1 MLEHGQLKILVETAV
16 DLTAT
21 ARERAE
27 KARDYYDGYQL
38 SPEEV
43 KALRARKQPPIVI
56 NRIKRKIDA
65 MVGIEQRG
73 RSDPRALPR
82 TPKDEESADVATK
95 ALVFV
100 DDLSRFDLKKSQA
113 FENLLVEGYGG
124 VEVIADRRGGK
135 LDPVINRLR
144 WEEIFFDPYSR
155 EKDFSDAAFMGCM
168 RWMAL
173 DKAIALY
180 GKEYTDLLEGTVA
193 NVQDGQTFEDRPFQ
207 AKNFQWGDKTQKRVR
222 VAQMYYLHEGT
233 WHYAIFTGR
242 GEIFNDVSPYQDDE
256 GKPCCP
262 MVLMSCYVDRENRRY
277 GVVQDMIDP
286 QDEVNKR
293 RSKALHL
300 LNSRQTMGVKGAVS
314 VQSLKTELAKPDG
327 HVEVDVDAAVGAR
340 EAGMPAFQ
348 VLPTNDMAQGN
359 LAMLAE
365 AKNEI
370 DMVGPNAALQG
381 QLQGQQSGRAILAQ
395 QNAGLAELAPV
406 YDSLRDWTLRV
417 YRQMWMRI
425 KQYWT
430 EERWVR
436 VTDEVGA
443 AQFIGINQVQGIQIN
458 PMTGMPEPVVA
469 NPVAQMDVDIIIDEA
484 PDLVTL
490 RQEEFQQLAE
500 MRQGGIMVPDEMLIE
515 ASSVRD
521 KARLLEMM
529 QQQREQQMQMQ
540 AQAMEAEAQTKQQE
554 MAVKAFGTQA
564 KAQKDLADAN
574 ATNVQTELTTRNA
587 AVQEMMARQG
597 L

>member
-1 MLEHGQLKILVETAV
+1 MLDHTQLRVMVETAV

-21 ARERAE
+21 AREQAE

-38 SPEEV
+38 SPEETR
-43 KALRARKQPPIVI
+43 ALRARKQPPIVI

-82 TPKDEESADVATK
+82 TPRDEQAADVATK

-124 VEVIADRRGGK
+124 VEIIVDRRGGK

-168 RWMAL
+168 KWMAL

-180 GKEYTDLLEGTVA
+180 GEEHTDLLEGTVA

-207 AKNFQWGDKTQKRVR
+207 AKNFQWGDKSQKRVR
-222 VAQMYYLHEGT
+222 VAQMYYLHGGT

-242 GEIFNDVSPYQDDE
+242 GEIYNEVSPYLDDE
-256 GKPCCP
+256 GQPCCP
-262 MVLMSCYVDRENRRY
+262 MELMSCYVDRENRRY
-277 GVVQDMIDP
+277 GVVRDMIDP

-314 VQSLKTELAKPDG
+314 VDRLKTELAKPDG

-348 VLPTNDMAQGN
+348 VLQTADMAQGN

-436 VTDEVGA
+436 VTDEAGA
-443 AQFIGINQVQGIQIN
+443 AEFIGVNQVQGLQID
-458 PMTGMPEPVVA
+458 PLTGMPQPIIA
-469 NPVAQMDVDIIIDEA
+469 NPVAEMDVDIIIDEA

-500 MRQGGIMVPDEMLIE
+500 LRQGGLPIPDEMLIE
-515 ASSVRD
+515 ASSVRN
-521 KARLLEMM
+521 KQRLLEML
-529 QQQREQQMQMQ
+529 QQQKQEAAQAQAQAMQMQ
-540 AQAMEAEAQTKQQE
+540 AETAQAEA
-554 MAVKAFGTQA
+554 AVKAMGTQA
-564 KAQKDLADAN
+564 KAQKDLAEAN
-574 ATNVQTELTTRNA
+574 KTNVETALTSRNA
-587 AVQEMMARQG
+587 AAQEMMLRNG
-597 L
+597 F